1 MTPMRGPN
9 ERRRLLAVDDNR
21 LILQVI
27 DDFFTPQGWD
37 ALCVT
42 SAREALASLEDETPD
57 AIVSDIL
64 MPGMDG
70 WEFLEA
76 VRRRSAT
83 AAVPFL
89 FLTIEAEL
97 PHRLRGLQLG
107 ADDYITKP
115 FAVEELH
122 ARIERLL
129 ERKAA
134 LESAR
139 RGREPLL
146 SGSVRQLPIPDLLQ
160 ILSIN
165 GRDGTVHVV
174 QDEDQ
179 GRIEFVSG
187 QIVDAVCGPVR
198 GTKALFRLLGWTE
211 ATFRVVPRMGP
222 DPESSISLSTSAVL
236 MDGLVSLDHWMR
248 WKELLPPLH
257 TRLELSPDARSKLHG
272 HPLTP
277 AEFDLLTRAK
287 SGVSVADAVEGS
299 PHPDAEVAEAV
310 CTLLTLGIVRDVS
323 ADSPAA
329 SVPTRI

>member
-139 RGREPLL
+139 RGASRSCPAP
-146 SGSVRQLPIPDLLQ
+146 SGSCRSPTSSRSCRSTGATGRSTSSRTRTRAASSSSRGRSSTRSAARSAAPRRSSGCSDGPRRRSASCRGWDPIP
-160 ILSIN
+160 S
-165 GRDGTVHVV
+165 R
-174 QDEDQ
+174 
-179 GRIEFVSG
+179 RSR
-187 QIVDAVCGPVR
+187 C
-198 GTKALFRLLGWTE
+198 
-211 ATFRVVPRMGP
+211 PR
-222 DPESSISLSTSAVL
+222 
-236 MDGLVSLDHWMR
+236 R
-248 WKELLPPLH
+248 
-257 TRLELSPDARSKLHG
+257 R
-272 HPLTP
+272 
-277 AEFDLLTRAK
+277 
-287 SGVSVADAVEGS
+287 
-299 PHPDAEVAEAV
+299 
-310 CTLLTLGIVRDVS
+310 C
-323 ADSPAA
+323 
-329 SVPTRI
+329 

>member
-129 ERKAA
+129 
-134 LESAR
+134 
-139 RGREPLL
+139 
-146 SGSVRQLPIPDLLQ
+146 
-160 ILSIN
+160 
-165 GRDGTVHVV
+165 
-174 QDEDQ
+174 
-179 GRIEFVSG
+179 
-187 QIVDAVCGPVR
+187 
-198 GTKALFRLLGWTE
+198 
-211 ATFRVVPRMGP
+211 
-222 DPESSISLSTSAVL
+222 
-236 MDGLVSLDHWMR
+236 
-248 WKELLPPLH
+248 
-257 TRLELSPDARSKLHG
+257 
-272 HPLTP
+272 
-277 AEFDLLTRAK
+277 
-287 SGVSVADAVEGS
+287 
-299 PHPDAEVAEAV
+299 
-310 CTLLTLGIVRDVS
+310 
-323 ADSPAA
+323 
-329 SVPTRI
+329 

>member
-146 SGSVRQLPIPDLLQ
+146 SGSSRSCRSTGATGRSTSSRTRTRAASSSSRGRSSTRSAARSAAPRRSSGCSDGPRRRSASCRGWDPIP
-160 ILSIN
+160 S
-165 GRDGTVHVV
+165 R
-174 QDEDQ
+174 
-179 GRIEFVSG
+179 RSR
-187 QIVDAVCGPVR
+187 C
-198 GTKALFRLLGWTE
+198 
-211 ATFRVVPRMGP
+211 PR
-222 DPESSISLSTSAVL
+222 
-236 MDGLVSLDHWMR
+236 R
-248 WKELLPPLH
+248 
-257 TRLELSPDARSKLHG
+257 R
-272 HPLTP
+272 
-277 AEFDLLTRAK
+277 
-287 SGVSVADAVEGS
+287 
-299 PHPDAEVAEAV
+299 
-310 CTLLTLGIVRDVS
+310 C
-323 ADSPAA
+323 
-329 SVPTRI
+329 